1 MAVRITWQ
9 VDYTVDDKQEMCKNV
24 YRVQQITLQS
34 ESENIMN
41 SWVLSRELCGIN

>member
-9 VDYTVDDKQEMCKNV
+9 VNDKQEMCKNV

-34 ESENIMN
+34 ESENVMN
-41 SWVLSRELCGIN
+41 S